1 MGQWEILRI
10 IREHTSPY
18 ARGFLGRVC
27 PEGEHKGLERDVG
40 ELLDCIESSTNC
52 GPSTKERCAQLDSGR
67 VSFIHLPHIFARGAL
82 ISSNSDDDGCQVV
95 EVVSCEINSASA
107 SGDVCEVLYWHFRW
121 SRRAVIKYNGR
132 FRVQHF
138 TGTKRLKDLPFS
150 PIATYSNPG
159 ETIESYYLSV
169 ESGGEALSFLKS
181 LPPPESE
188 PYPRFSYVQNILGQP
203 VRHFPR
209 LDAFDLSSKKWIKVA
224 TTSLQPI
231 PDTESTLNDYEVNTV
246 LKSSLDLEVKS
257 YASQRQR
264 YYQQLHDFVGVTMP
278 PGLFYH
284 FHGPRGVGKTLL
296 AEILAESHRLPLMLL
311 RLTDFGLDLSTFG
324 ENLKELMHLSSR
336 WGAVLVILAS
346 YNGIIIFFTSEIA
359 QLDRSLKDKLRLVSF
374 SNLSAEQM
382 MHIFKVFLK
391 RAALSELDSGT
402 EIEMI
407 SWFEDVITDWTPS
420 GQQIL
425 SLVRISFD
433 QAVSQRRQAQLAD
446 LVAAYSAKTG
456 SLNFW
461 GFETEAV
468 SQLLQS
474 GGLRIVDWGWPR
486 KRWSPQIGCIIC
498 GGDASIML
506 SSQPAENKEI
516 SSFEDNILSNFP
528 WLSFRNKM
536 DRTPLLERSIL
547 AHAQA
552 DPMKLQGLSTFEKRI
567 SQKNSFH
574 IVFYE
579 LLKTGNQH
587 TGHDISRNVMPFYG
601 EKDRYLRKSAFT
613 VFTHFN
619 NQLVH
624 IPEASPAPLDD
635 PIHWT
640 MLCLISPDFGL
651 TEHNCRISESPSL
664 RAQSLHYV
672 ANALSLV
679 TSHWREFLQQ
689 LNRIVDNG
697 NVLREPNRL
706 QDILFDDNTFSISK
720 RYFWAINLIHEI
732 ISLLDD
738 NLEKWDLYK
747 RASVVPFLERYAG
760 EVDED
765 WQRKA
770 YAAMVRNDKA
780 ASEACAELELIR
792 DAFQETLK
800 RITLMRDGLFNASSV
815 MEARASTQLGENV
828 KLLTFISI
836 FFLPLGLCNLEYK
849 R

>member
-1 MGQWEILRI
+1 MENTDQLTSSKILEVLYQISARLEDIDHRLQVSRPPPPAQHHEASRLLASIIQTRSYNLFRTKICLDGEGGESLQEIVFPPGPLLHLIQTLSGFCPHHHTAKNGVTYMFPFTEIMGQWEILRI

-203 VRHFPR
+203 ETTLSNVIIDDPKLIHHPSNMIRIDVSPEMRCTCDLQTKPSEIDSIFSSSRYSFLAPAR

-336 WGAVLVILAS
+336 WGAVLVITEADGLLQARSLYGSMTRDAMVAALIDSLAS

-468 SQLLQS
+468 SYADSSLDDGSERASVLNRLSKDFGDIFFIPDDGRISLTFSKSFLQALPSEHSFQHIKTIKILNRQLLQS

-486 KRWSPQIGCIIC
+486 KRWSPQIGC
-498 GGDASIML
+498 M
-506 SSQPAENKEI
+506 
-516 SSFEDNILSNFP
+516 
-528 WLSFRNKM
+528 
-536 DRTPLLERSIL
+536 
-547 AHAQA
+547 
-552 DPMKLQGLSTFEKRI
+552 
-567 SQKNSFH
+567 
-574 IVFYE
+574 YE
-579 LLKTGNQH
+579 LKANGPSQSNLDMPKTKWERFG
-587 TGHDISRNVMPFYG
+587 
-601 EKDRYLRKSAFT
+601 FT
-613 VFTHFN
+613 
-619 NQLVH
+619 
-624 IPEASPAPLDD
+624 
-635 PIHWT
+635 
-640 MLCLISPDFGL
+640 FGL
-651 TEHNCRISESPSL
+651 QRILNSTDT
-664 RAQSLHYV
+664 YV
-672 ANALSLV
+672 GSGRP
-679 TSHWREFLQQ
+679 WR
-689 LNRIVDNG
+689 
-697 NVLREPNRL
+697 RL
-706 QDILFDDNTFSISK
+706 
-720 RYFWAINLIHEI
+720 
-732 ISLLDD
+732 
-738 NLEKWDLYK
+738 
-747 RASVVPFLERYAG
+747 
-760 EVDED
+760 
-765 WQRKA
+765 
-770 YAAMVRNDKA
+770 M
-780 ASEACAELELIR
+780 
-792 DAFQETLK
+792 
-800 RITLMRDGLFNASSV
+800 
-815 MEARASTQLGENV
+815 
-828 KLLTFISI
+828 
-836 FFLPLGLCNLEYK
+836 
-849 R
+849 